1 MPIELQELRKQ
12 LIYEDT
18 ALLESIATDLDDIA
32 ALSQLAE
39 IRQKKFG
46 NQAFYYFIGAAVLG
60 FINFS
65 LSTAAMTSKFL
76 SVVVTVLNIGLVGLI
91 LACIYAIFMMS
102 KFRRL
107 NLLNYRYD
115 LTRQIIEMLTR
126 DLDTTN
132 LISLKLSFQ
141 KVTKNEYKTNTIPHP
156 YKRGW
161 NVDIY
166 QNEWFNIKGHF
177 LDKTRFRLTI
187 TELCK
192 KQYGWK
198 RSSSGKNK
206 YKSKI
211 KSGGLDINLNLS
223 YPQKRYGAIR
233 ILQNEVE
240 NAIKLPQFAAVRNL
254 KVTDKSINFIVRI
267 APQVSENNPEIY
279 QTVVA
284 MFLSLYHVLNLAKM
298 LSEEKV

>member
-18 ALLESIATDLDDIA
+18 ALLDSITTDLDDIA
-32 ALSQLAE
+32 ALSQLAH

-46 NQAFYYFIGAAVLG
+46 NQAFYYFIGAAALG

-65 LSTAAMTSKFL
+65 LSTAGMTSTFL
-76 SVVVTVLNIGLVGLI
+76 TVVVTGLNIGLAGLI
-91 LACIYAIFMMS
+91 LACIYAIFMRS
-102 KFRRL
+102 KFGRL
-107 NLLNYRYD
+107 NLLNYRYA
-115 LTRQIIEMLTR
+115 LTQQVIEMLKR
-126 DLDTTN
+126 DLDVTN
-132 LISLKLSFQ
+132 LIYLKLSFQ
-141 KVTKNEYKTNTIPHP
+141 KGTKNEYKTNTIPHP
-156 YKRGW
+156 YKTGW
-161 NVDIY
+161 NIDIY
-166 QNEWFNIKGHF
+166 QNEWLNIKGRF

-211 KSGGLDINLNLS
+211 KSGGLDINLHLS
-223 YPQKRYGAIR
+223 YPTKRYGAIK

-240 NAIKLPQFAAVRNL
+240 EAIKLPPFATVRNL
-254 KVTDKSINFIVRI
+254 NVTDKSMNFIVRI
-267 APQVSENNPEIY
+267 SPQVSENPSEIY

-284 MFLSLYHVLNLAKM
+284 MFLSLYQVLNLAKM

>member
-18 ALLESIATDLDDIA
+18 AILESITTDLDDIA
-32 ALSQLAE
+32 ALSQLSH

-46 NQAFYYFIGAAVLG
+46 NRAFYFFIGAAALG

-65 LSTAAMTSKFL
+65 LSSAAMTSTFL
-76 SVVVTVLNIGLVGLI
+76 SVVVTVLNIGLFGLI

-102 KFRRL
+102 KFGRL
-107 NLLNYRYD
+107 NLLNYRYH
-115 LTRQIIEMLTR
+115 LTRQVIEMLRR
-126 DLDTTN
+126 DLDATN
-132 LISLKLSFQ
+132 LMYLKLSFQ
-141 KVTKNEYKTNTIPHP
+141 KVTKNEYKTHTIPHP

-166 QNEWFNIKGHF
+166 QNEWFNIKGRF
-177 LDKTRFRLTI
+177 LDKTRFILSI

-198 RSSSGKNK
+198 RGSSGKNK

-211 KSGGLDINLNLS
+211 KSAGLDINLNLS
-223 YPQKRYGAIR
+223 YPQKHYGAVK
-233 ILQNEVE
+233 ILQNEVQE
-240 NAIKLPQFAAVRNL
+240 AIKLPQFAAVRNL
-254 KVTDKSINFIVRI
+254 KVTDKSMHFIVRI
-267 APQVSENNPEIY
+267 APEMAEKNSEIY

-284 MFLSLYHVLNLAKM
+284 MFLSLYQVLNLAKI
-298 LSEEKV
+298 LSEEKA